1 MDVPTPTPPPL
12 PPPPHTHTYH
22 HHHHRHHYHVFPR
35 LGKIVT
41 LSQLN
46 FNLDRSRKL
55 REFFSANHIT
65 YLKGLCH
72 EHT

>member
-1 MDVPTPTPPPL
+1 MDVPTPTPPP
-12 PPPPHTHTYH
+12 HTHTYYH
-22 HHHHRHHYHVFPR
+22 HHHHHHHYHVFPR
-35 LGKIVT
+35 LGKKVT
-41 LSQLN
+41 HSQLN

-55 REFFSANHIT
+55 GDFFSANHIT